1 MNYGKAML
9 HHNLTEVKR
18 EDKLV
23 TEKELLILI
32 TQIVCL
38 AVKQCQF
45 DAIIRTRVLLIHK
58 LTLN

>member
-1 MNYGKAML
+1 ML